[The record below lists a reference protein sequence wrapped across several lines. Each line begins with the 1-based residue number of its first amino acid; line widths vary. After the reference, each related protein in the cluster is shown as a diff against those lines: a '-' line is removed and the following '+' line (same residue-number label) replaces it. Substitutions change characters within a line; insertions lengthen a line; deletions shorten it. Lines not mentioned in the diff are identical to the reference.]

1 MEDPR
6 SARDLLYDLKAAHAR
21 AIDLQAARQDPPTS
35 EYYTHIE
42 VSEIETAGG
51 SGVTLDGEGVKN
63 MIQFPANWLR
73 NRGLTA
79 SECRVISVKDES
91 MEPTLAAG
99 CSILIHLTR
108 RRRTDRIYVI
118 RTGDERIV
126 KRAVRSNEAGWM
138 LVSDNPDKD
147 RFPTRPWADDAKVIG
162 EVKWYGQSFK
172 WKDGEDVGT
181 QDDGCGSGPKRVGGL
196 PLRGRRRCLRLCCA
210 AGPMRLDRRGARPAR
225 KRSIKTSRL
234 KPWIARRS
242 STSRLS
248 CDRLRTSTTSRAT
261 RLNTR
266 RSTKRGSRT
275 EPARR
280 WI

>member
-1 MEDPR
+1 MRTTSSIPGTARSSLCGAKTRSSSSGFMKTLGTQLGKARKLRQFSQTALAKEIGTSPNQISMIENGHSGTSIRTMVAAATALNVSLDFLAGLIEDPR

-21 AIDLQAARQDPPTS
+21 AIHLQAARQDPPTS

-51 SGVTLDGEGVKN
+51 SGVTLDGKGVKN

-172 WKDGEDVGT
+172 
-181 QDDGCGSGPKRVGGL
+181 
-196 PLRGRRRCLRLCCA
+196 
-210 AGPMRLDRRGARPAR
+210 
-225 KRSIKTSRL
+225 
-234 KPWIARRS
+234 
-242 STSRLS
+242 
-248 CDRLRTSTTSRAT
+248 
-261 RLNTR
+261 
-266 RSTKRGSRT
+266 
-275 EPARR
+275 
-280 WI
+280 